1 MQLFGPE
8 QVPEIQFFGAS
19 TLHIKISSHWHDLSA
34 ELRESLRSQLLTH
47 VCHFSLGPK
56 MVLTRLCVALASL
69 ILCTLLES
77 WPSAVPD
84 LLQAFQSG
92 EGAAEVDGQHLAL
105 LEVLT
110 VLPEEL
116 QSRKFT
122 LEIRARLQAALAQEW
137 TSLCPL
143 LRELLQC
150 EGSACR
156 VKERALRCLSS
167 WLTLG
172 VDLGQSEGV
181 LGDSLA
187 LLKVPELFDTAV
199 ESIVGAFSVPDWQR

>member
-1 MQLFGPE
+1 
-8 QVPEIQFFGAS
+8 
-19 TLHIKISSHWHDLSA
+19 
-34 ELRESLRSQLLTH
+34 
-47 VCHFSLGPK
+47 

-69 ILCTLLES
+69 ILRTLLDS

-92 EGAAEVDGQHLAL
+92 EGTAEAAGRRLAL

-122 LEIRARLQAALAQEW
+122 SGNRASLQAALVQEW
-137 TSLCPL
+137 TLLCPVLTEL
-143 LRELLQC
+143 LRC
-150 EGSACR
+150 EGSACS
-156 VKERALRCLSS
+156 VKERALRCLPS

-172 VDLGQSEGV
+172 VDLSQSEGA
-181 LGDSLA
+181 LQESLA

-199 ESIVGAFSVPDWQR
+199 ECIVGALSVPDWQR

>member
-1 MQLFGPE
+1 MPE
-8 QVPEIQFFGAS
+8 VQFFGAS
-19 TLHIKISSHWHDLSA
+19 TLHLKISSHWRDLGS
-34 ELRESLRSQLLTH
+34 ELRETLRSQLVSH
-47 VCHFSLGPK
+47 VCHFALGPK

-69 ILCTLLES
+69 ILRTLLDS

-92 EGAAEVDGQHLAL
+92 EGAAEADGRRLAL

-116 QSRKFT
+116 LSRKFAS
-122 LEIRARLQAALAQEW
+122 ENRARLQAALVREW
-137 TSLCPL
+137 TSLCPV
-143 LRELLQC
+143 LRELLRC
-150 EGSACR
+150 EGSAR
-156 VKERALRCLSS
+156 SVKERALRCVPS

-172 VDLGQSEGV
+172 VDLGQGEG
-181 LGDSLA
+181 LLRDSLA

-199 ESIVGAFSVPDWQR
+199 ESIVGALSVPDWQR